1 MGTQL
6 KQLFHSIHRMVSNTS
21 AVSNQTNLSTEQMA
35 PTNVL
40 DPQENVIVRFQ
51 LFPVPLCGDIAGAH
65 HTIEVDKASSF
76 LRLFFYF
83 WDIPECTQPR
93 IFRKVSQDFGDLP
106 AASGL
111 ETGILKF
118 VLPAAVH
125 PVTKFILKSIRYSD
139 NIMYS
144 FKSWKEFE
152 EVRKEILYGIEV
164 LYLLPAV

>member
-1 MGTQL
+1 
-6 KQLFHSIHRMVSNTS
+6 
-21 AVSNQTNLSTEQMA
+21 MA

-40 DPQENVIVRFQ
+40 NPQENVIVRFQ

-65 HTIEVDKASSF
+65 HTIEVDEASSF

-93 IFRKVSQDFGDLP
+93 IFKKVSQDFGDLP

-118 VLPAAVH
+118 VLPAAIH
-125 PVTKFILKSIRYSD
+125 PVTKFILESIRYSD

-152 EVRKEILYGIEV
+152 EVRKDLIQFILPEACLVQSASQFSALMTQLGPSLCAEHT
-164 LYLLPAV
+164 LWG